1 MLHLIVLGGGALGA
15 ALLHAGKKYYQ
26 THHAKETSIKD
37 AKVPVSG
44 TALETVEVVEIN
56 TERKIADHYFK
67 VSALG
72 MGLAFIGE
80 FIYAPLLIPAVSIV
94 MYSCV
99 PVFRNAYESIKNK
112 KLKASVIDS
121 IAIIGTLSTRYYF
134 ASALAGFVYFSAQKL
149 LLETEDQSKKQ
160 LSNIF
165 GEQPRFVWMVKDGV
179 EIETPFVEL
188 KIGDVIAIHAG
199 ELIPVDGQIIRGNVS
214 VDQRMMTG
222 EAQPVEKKIGDSVLA
237 GTFTV
242 SGEMLIKVEKCG
254 EETVAAKIGEIL
266 QNTADFRFSVE
277 AKSVQLSDKMVL
289 PTLAISGVG
298 LLALGPISSV
308 ALVSCNFSEVIRVVA
323 PIGVLNF
330 IKLATEQGML
340 IKDGRS
346 LELLNDIDTV
356 VFDKTGT
363 LTIEQP
369 HVKTLHV
376 WGMYSESELLMFAA
390 AAEYKQTHPIAKA
403 ILKAAQEREL
413 ILPRIENAKYEV
425 GYGIKVEL
433 EDKVIYVGSY
443 RFMAMQL
450 TELPVE
456 ANQLQTDSYENGF
469 SVIYV
474 AINDAVCGAIEL
486 HATVRPEAK
495 AVIEQLQQRGLDL
508 YIISGDHE
516 KPTRYLANALGI
528 KNYFAE
534 TLPENKA
541 ELIGQLQAQGKSI
554 CFIGDGINDA
564 IALKKANV
572 SISLQGASTAAMDTA
587 GIILMDKNLTQL
599 PYLFELANGLNKN
612 VRNSFA
618 SALVPGAIGVGGVFL
633 YHFGIYSSLVLYI
646 SSLVVGTTNA
656 MLPLVTYR
664 EKEKEKK

>member
-1 MLHLIVLGGGALGA
+1 MLHLVVLGGGVLGA
-15 ALLHAGKKYYQ
+15 ALLHAGKKLYQ
-26 THHAKETSIKD
+26 DHHAKKISLKKNEKL
-37 AKVPVSG
+37 PVSLSPA
-44 TALETVEVVEIN
+44 ALETVEISPEKKEAN
-56 TERKIADHYFK
+56 HYFK
-67 VSALG
+67 ISALG
-72 MGLAFIGE
+72 TGLAFIGE
-80 FIYAPLLIPAVSIV
+80 FIYAPLLIPAVSII

-121 IAIIGTLSTRYYF
+121 IAIVGALSTRYYF
-134 ASALAGFVYFSAQKL
+134 ASALAGFVYFAAQKL

-165 GEQPRFVWMVKDGV
+165 GEQPRFVWVVKNGI
-179 EIETPFVEL
+179 EIETPFIEL
-188 KIGDVIAIHAG
+188 KVGDVIAIHAG
-199 ELIPVDGQIIRGNVS
+199 ELIPIDGRIVRGHAS
-214 VDQRMMTG
+214 VDQHMMTG
-222 EAQPVEKKIGDSVLA
+222 EAQPVEKKTGDSVLA

-242 SGEMLIKVEKCG
+242 SGEMLIEVEKCG

-289 PTLAISGVG
+289 PTLAVSGVG
-298 LLALGPISSV
+298 LLALGPVSGV

-346 LELLNDIDTV
+346 LELLNDVDTV

-376 WGMYSESELLMFAA
+376 WGMYSEEELLIFAA

-413 ILPRIENAKYEV
+413 MLPRIENAKYEV

-433 EDKVIYVGSY
+433 DDKVIDVGSY
-443 RFMAMQL
+443 RFMMMQL
-450 TELPVE
+450 VACPIE
-456 ANQLQTDSYENGF
+456 AEALQNHSHENGF

-474 AINDAVCGAIEL
+474 AINQVLIGAVEL

-495 AVIEQLQQRGLDL
+495 AVIEQLQARGLDI

-516 KPTRYLANALGI
+516 KPTSHLAHSLGI
-528 KNYFAE
+528 NNYFAE

-541 ELIGQLQAQGKSI
+541 ELIGQLQAKGKSI

-572 SISLQGASTAAMDTA
+572 SISLQGASTAAIDTA

-633 YHFGIYSSLVLYI
+633 LHFGIYSSLVLYI
-646 SSLVVGTTNA
+646 TSLVTGTANA
-656 MLPLVTYR
+656 MSPLLTYR
-664 EKEKEKK
+664 DKGKMKK

>member
-1 MLHLIVLGGGALGA
+1 MLHLVILGSGALGA
-15 ALLHAGKKYYQ
+15 ALLHAGKKFYEQ
-26 THHAKETSIKD
+26 HSVKKTAIKM
-37 AKVPVSG
+37 ANTPAPISK
-44 TALETVEVVEIN
+44 TTIETVEISPEKEEAN
-56 TERKIADHYFK
+56 HYFK
-67 VSALG
+67 ISALG
-72 MGLAFIGE
+72 AGLAFIGE
-80 FIYAPLLIPAVSIV
+80 FIYAPLIIPAVAIV
-94 MYSCV
+94 IYSCV
-99 PVFRNAYESIKNK
+99 PVFHNAYKSIKNN

-121 IAIIGTLSTRYYF
+121 IAVVGALSTRYYF
-134 ASALAGFVYFSAQKL
+134 ASALAGFVYFSAQRL
-149 LLETEDQSKKQ
+149 LLETEDQSKQQ

-165 GEQPRFVWMVKDGV
+165 GEQPRFVWVVKNGI

-188 KIGDVIAIHAG
+188 KIGDLIAIHAG
-199 ELIPVDGQIIRGNVS
+199 ELIPVDGKIIRGNAS
-214 VDQRMMTG
+214 IDQHIMTG
-222 EAQPVEKKIGDSVLA
+222 EAQPIEKKAGDSVLA
-237 GTFTV
+237 GTFTIA
-242 SGEMLIKVEKCG
+242 GEILIEVEKCG
-254 EETVAAKIGEIL
+254 EETVAAKISEIL

-289 PTLAISGVG
+289 PTLAISSLG
-298 LLALGPISSV
+298 LLTLGPVSGV

-330 IKLATEQGML
+330 IKLASEQGML

-369 HVKTLHV
+369 HVETLHI
-376 WGMYSESELLMFAA
+376 WGIYNESELLMFAA

-403 ILKAAQEREL
+403 ILKVAQERKL

-433 EDKVIYVGSY
+433 EGKIIYVGSY
-443 RFMAMQL
+443 RFMTMQL
-450 TELPVE
+450 IELPIE
-456 ANQLQTDSYENGF
+456 AEQLQKNSHENGF

-516 KPTRYLANALGI
+516 KPTRYLANILGI
-528 KNYFAE
+528 KNYFAGM
-534 TLPENKA
+534 LPENKV
-541 ELIGQLQAQGKSI
+541 ELVGQLQAQGKSV

-587 GIILMDKNLTQL
+587 GIILMSKNLTQL
-599 PYLFELANGLNKN
+599 PYLFELANGLNDNIK
-612 VRNSFA
+612 NSFA
-618 SALVPGAIGVGGVFL
+618 SALVPGAIGISGVFL
-633 YHFGIYSSLVLYI
+633 LHFGIYSSLILYI
-646 SSLVVGTTNA
+646 GSLVMGTANA
-656 MLPLVTYR
+656 MSPLMTYR
-664 EKEKEKK
+664 EKK